1 MYTVGSVKKG
11 KVEQT
16 TSENA
21 GYVIEYG
28 VALLGRHDLRKE
40 TRAASPFIT
49 NRGF

>member
-28 VALLGRHDLRKE
+28 VALLGRHDLRRQM
-40 TRAASPFIT
+40 RAASPFIT
-49 NRGF
+49 NRDF